1 MSTMTYSRLRA
12 NLKSALDRVC
22 ADHEPVVVERQKG
35 GDVVLLARGDYESL
49 QETAYLLRSP
59 ANAARLLGALK
70 RQKRARKTYRSIKA
84 LRIET
89 GL

>member
-1 MSTMTYSRLRA
+1 MNTMTYSRLRA

-22 ADHEPVVVERQKG
+22 ENHEPVVIERQKG
-35 GDVVLLARGDYESL
+35 GDVVMLSRDDYESL

-59 ANAARLLGALK
+59 ANARRLLDAMN
-70 RQKRARKTYRSIKA
+70 RNARGRKAFKSIKA
-84 LRIET
+84 LRVET

>member
-1 MSTMTYSRLRA
+1 MTTITYSRLRA
-12 NLKSALDRVC
+12 NLKSALDKVC

-35 GDVVLLARGDYESL
+35 GDVVLLAREDYNSL

-59 ANAARLLGALK
+59 ANARRLLDAVSRKPG
-70 RQKRARKTYRSIKA
+70 ARKAFKSARA
-84 LRIET
+84 LRLET

>member
-1 MSTMTYSRLRA
+1 MGKMTYSHLRA
-12 NLKSALDRVC
+12 NLKSALDGVC

-35 GDVVLLARGDYESL
+35 GDVVLLAREDYDSL

-59 ANAARLLGALK
+59 ANARRLLEAVNRK
-70 RQKRARKTYRSIKA
+70 ARARKTFKSAAA
-84 LRIET
+84 LRLET

>member
-1 MSTMTYSRLRA
+1 MGKMTYSHLRA

-35 GDVVLLARGDYESL
+35 GDVVLLAREDYDSL

-59 ANAARLLGALK
+59 ANARRLLEAVNRK
-70 RQKRARKTYRSIKA
+70 PRARKSFKSTAA
-84 LRIET
+84 LRLET
-89 GL
+89 GF